1 MGNFKV
7 TATHPVGEAD
17 TRESA
22 RELAETVLDEFPEAE
37 VTIREATG
45 ASADEKMTRAGE
57 TPEAAKE
64 RKAKPKEPT
73 RKK

>member
-7 TATHPVGEAD
+7 TATRVVGEAD
-17 TRESA
+17 TREEA
-22 RELAETVLDEFPEAE
+22 RELAESCLDGEPDCE

-45 ASADEKMTRAGE
+45 GSADEKMTRTAD
-57 TPEAAKE
+57 
-64 RKAKPKEPT
+64 AKPKKEKEPT

>member
-7 TATHPVGEAD
+7 TATHPVGETD

-45 ASADEKMTRAGE
+45 ASADEKMTRTEKA
-57 TPEAAKE
+57 PKKE
-64 RKAKPKEPT
+64 KEPT